1 MNGEQDGVDACYIN
15 HLVKYSVLVTK
26 KMNVSITCFS
36 EREVIFGIV
45 HPQYRVIVG
54 AGYATLGRGALVQR
68 AVLCLPAQRER
79 KRREKLYTSDTQRE
93 RVQLHLV
100 CYLSGEQCNGK
111 GLGTGFLLLGTH
123 AKKTLKS
130 KLNIHLTFSIRIA
143 Y

>member
-15 HLVKYSVLVTK
+15 HFVKYSVLVKK

-79 KRREKLYTSDTQRE
+79 EREGRSFTLVTHKGNECSFTSSVT
-93 RVQLHLV
+93 LV
-100 CYLSGEQCNGK
+100 GNSAMEKVLVP
-111 GLGTGFLLLGTH
+111 
-123 AKKTLKS
+123 A
-130 KLNIHLTFSIRIA
+130 FSF
-143 Y
+143 